1 MRMRVLPFSFPCG
14 RGGRG
19 RGRGLC
25 PLRLYVARTC
35 GVHEHGRRRGVLG
48 VGGVGGVCVGGVV
61 DGVSVG
67 RHAGADV
74 RTVSVVGRRL
84 LLLLLR
90 LLLLLGRLV
99 ERRGRGLVWMAVHVV
114 IVVHGIRVRRPWV
127 RLEVGGKGWGRLWRL
142 FADV

>member
-1 MRMRVLPFSFPCG
+1 MG
-14 RGGRG
+14 I
-19 RGRGLC
+19 
-25 PLRLYVARTC
+25 
-35 GVHEHGRRRGVLG
+35 
-48 VGGVGGVCVGGVV
+48 GGVV

-84 LLLLLR
+84 LLLPLLLLLR
-90 LLLLLGRLV
+90 LLGLV

-114 IVVHGIRVRRPWV
+114 IVVHGIRVRGPWV